1 MTPGEKA
8 LGEKAPGE
16 KAPRT
21 APTKAFASGSRGVL
35 IGLLALV
42 TMFAFEAIAVSLVMP
57 TVTADLNGESL
68 YPIAVVGLLTAS
80 IVGMV
85 VSGSWCDA
93 RGAGVP
99 LILGGALFVLGLT
112 VSGISTSMLVFVAGR
127 LLQGLGAGTAL
138 TAMYVAVGE
147 AFAPALRPRVFSLF
161 TAAWVLPAVV
171 GPVIAGLLVDLAGW
185 RSVFLVVAGF
195 AAVSVIGV
203 RVALAG
209 RLVRRS
215 APVVWG
221 RRPWYA
227 VAAAVGVVL
236 LHLAG
241 QRAGGDAVV
250 PVVVLLVVAVVVLV
264 VAVPRLLPVG
274 TFRCGRGLPSVIVLR
289 GLAGG
294 AFVSVE
300 TFLPLVLQRESGL
313 TPTLAGLV
321 MTTGALGWTAAA
333 VATARAGRPETYTR
347 LMTGGAVALLLGGLV
362 LLALV
367 PLDHLVGAA
376 VAVAIVGFTLMATG
390 MGMAMP
396 LMSTLALDLAPG
408 GRQGDSAAAVQM
420 SDSLGQS
427 VAAGVIG
434 VVFARWFLLDR
445 ETSYLAGFGLA
456 VLLAAGAVAV
466 VRRTRV

>member
-1 MTPGEKA
+1 MP
-8 LGEKAPGE
+8 
-16 KAPRT
+16 
-21 APTKAFASGSRGVL
+21 PTTVFARGSRGVL
-35 IGLLALV
+35 VGLLALV

-57 TVTADLNGESL
+57 TVTADLDGETL

-80 IVGMV
+80 VVGMV
-85 VSGSWCDA
+85 ISGAWSDA
-93 RGAGVP
+93 RGAGLP
-99 LILGGALFVLGLT
+99 LGLGGALFVAGLL
-112 VSGISTSMLVFVAGR
+112 VSGFSTSMPAFVAGR
-127 LLQGLGAGTAL
+127 LLQGLGAGTAF

-147 AFAPALRPRVFSLF
+147 AFAPELRPRVFSLF
-161 TAAWVLPAVV
+161 TAAWVLPAIV

-195 AAVSVIGV
+195 AAVSVVGV
-203 RVALAG
+203 RIALAG
-209 RLVRRS
+209 RLIRR
-215 APVVWG
+215 AGPVDWG
-221 RRPWYA
+221 RRPLYA
-227 VAAAVGVVL
+227 VAAAIGVLL

-241 QRAGGDAVV
+241 QRASGDAVA
-250 PVVVLLVVAVVVLV
+250 PVVVLLAVAVLVLV
-264 VAVPRLLPVG
+264 IAVPRLLPAG

-321 MTTGALGWTAAA
+321 LTVGALGWTAGAA
-333 VATARAGRPETYTR
+333 ATARIGRPETYTR
-347 LMTGGAVALLLGGLV
+347 LMTAGAATLLVGGVV

-367 PLDHLVGAA
+367 PLDHLVGPA
-376 VAVAIVGFTLMATG
+376 VVVSVVGFTLMATG
-390 MGMAMP
+390 MGMAVP

-408 GRQGDSAAAVQM
+408 GRQGESAAAVQM

-434 VVFARWFLLDR
+434 VVFARWFLLDA
-445 ETSYLAGFGLA
+445 ESSYLAGFGLA
-456 VLLAAGAVAV
+456 VLMAAAAV
-466 VRRTRV
+466 VVVQRTRVPVGA